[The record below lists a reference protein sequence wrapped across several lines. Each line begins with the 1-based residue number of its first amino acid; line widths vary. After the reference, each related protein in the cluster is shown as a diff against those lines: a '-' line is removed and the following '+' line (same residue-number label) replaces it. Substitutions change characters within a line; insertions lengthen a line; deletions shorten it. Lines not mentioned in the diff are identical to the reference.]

1 MSQGSKINAKV
12 ERIGPPL
19 ILGEGPHWDEE
30 TQKLYYV
37 DIDGMAMW
45 RYDPATGKNTKY
57 ELGEKTVSLIVPV
70 QGQPSKYV
78 ISWGRELVKVNWDG
92 EDKHSNFKLTVE
104 PIAAVEKDLHNN
116 RFNDGKVDLN
126 GRLWAGT
133 MPMGEEF
140 EYTVA
145 TPGRGSLYT
154 LEEGG
159 KVATQLTGVG
169 IANGLD
175 WTRDNKTMYYI
186 DSILR
191 RVDCFDFNGGSLN
204 TASRRT
210 IFDFE
215 KNGIKGVP
223 DGMTMDKEGK
233 LWVACFNGYQVIRI
247 DPESGKLLG
256 HVPIPAAMT
265 TSVAFGGPKLDILY
279 VTSASLGMTDEERK
293 RDGNAG
299 ALFRVTGL
307 GVSGYPSRSIKLA

>member
-1 MSQGSKINAKV
+1 MSQGTKIECHV

-19 ILGEGPHWDEE
+19 ILGEGPHWDVD

-45 RYDPATGKNTKY
+45 RYDPQTGKNTKY
-57 ELGEKTVSLIVPV
+57 EMGEKTVSLIVPV
-70 QGQPSKYV
+70 EGKPSKYV
-78 ISWGRELVKVNWDG
+78 ISWGRELVAVTWDG
-92 EDKHSNFKLTVE
+92 EDKGPGSKVAVE
-104 PIAAVEKDLHNN
+104 PMAAVEPDLGNN
-116 RFNDGKVDLN
+116 RFNDGKVDLE

-145 TPGRGSLYT
+145 TPGRGCLYT
-154 LEEGG
+154 LDGG
-159 KVATQLTGVG
+159 KANTQLKGVG
-169 IANGLD
+169 ISNGLD
-175 WTRDNKTMYYI
+175 WTRDWKSMYFI

-191 RVDCFDFNGGSLN
+191 RVDCFDVSGGKLD

-210 IFDFE
+210 VFDFQ

-223 DGMTMDKEGK
+223 DGLTMDTEGK

-247 DPESGKLLG
+247 DPANGKLLG
-256 HVPIPAAMT
+256 YIPIPAAMT
-265 TSVAFGGPKLDILY
+265 TSVAFGGPNLDVLY
-279 VTSASLGMTDEERK
+279 VTSASLGMTDEQRK
-293 RDGNAG
+293 ADGNAG

-307 GVSGYPSRSIKLA
+307 GVTGYPGRSIKLD